1 MYTYNR
7 ALNLITAVIGMLCLY
22 QCIRITKKYII
33 QIKIY
38 KWIERDSF
46 GIYLFHPMI
55 IYVLFYWVKKFG
67 VGLKY
72 PIIVCVMIFV
82 ITMIASMLFVKIIRW
97 TKYGKLI
104 IGE

>member
-1 MYTYNR
+1 MDR
-7 ALNLITAVIGMLCLY
+7 
-22 QCIRITKKYII
+22 
-33 QIKIY
+33 
-38 KWIERDSF
+38 ERDSF

-55 IYVLFYWVKKFG
+55 IYVLFYWVKKF
-67 VGLKY
+67 GLKY

>member
-1 MYTYNR
+1 MDRERQFWNIFISSYDY
-7 ALNLITAVIGMLCLY
+7 LCF
-22 QCIRITKKYII
+22 CFI
-33 QIKIY
+33 
-38 KWIERDSF
+38 
-46 GIYLFHPMI
+46 
-55 IYVLFYWVKKFG
+55 WVKKFG
-67 VGLKY
+67 FGLKY